1 LASAPAKP
9 APVSVQADLITV
21 LDEIQEMLNPPLI
34 PDQVERAKYGALF
47 IARHTTDGRVANLAM
62 QLMSALLDSRGYED
76 VPGGY
81 RMALARLR
89 AALAQ
94 PVPANNVERNNNS

>member
-1 LASAPAKP
+1 
-9 APVSVQADLITV
+9 
-21 LDEIQEMLNPPLI
+21 
-34 PDQVERAKYGALF
+34 
-47 IARHTTDGRVANLAM
+47 M